1 MRRSVILGSLL
12 GLVASAFA
20 GTAGAQ
26 DSDAE
31 AKIASAMSAA
41 PEVVAANATVMDYDD
56 TVLREGSNGW
66 TCLPDL
72 PGTPTPDPA
81 CVDGQWMAFFQA
93 WTNGDTSFE
102 VTEMGV
108 SYMLQGGA
116 VASMTDPMQMEPA
129 EGEEWEVAGP
139 HLMILKPNLAYV
151 ENMPRFGMAGVPW
164 VMWEGTPFVHVM
176 VPMDN

>member
-1 MRRSVILGSLL
+1 MKQSVKLASVL
-12 GLVASAFA
+12 GLVASTLA
-20 GTAGAQ
+20 GTAYAQ
-26 DSDAE
+26 ESDAE

-41 PEVVAANATVMDYDD
+41 PSVVAANATIVDYDH

-66 TCLPDL
+66 SCLPDF
-72 PGTPTPDPA
+72 PGTPVPDPA
-81 CVDGQWMAFFQA
+81 CVDAQWMAFFEA
-93 WTNGDTSFE
+93 WANGDTSFE

-129 EGEEWEVAGP
+129 EGEEWQVGGP
-139 HLMILKPNLAYV
+139 HLMILTPNLADV
-151 ENMPRFGMAGVPW
+151 ENMSRDGMAGVPW
-164 VMWEGTPFVHVM
+164 VMWDGTPFMHIM

>member
-1 MRRSVILGSLL
+1 MKRSVILASML
-12 GLVASAFA
+12 GLGASAFG
-20 GTAGAQ
+20 GTARAQ

-41 PEVVAANATVMDYDD
+41 PEVVAANATIVDYDH

-66 TCLPDL
+66 SCFPDF
-72 PGTPTPDPA
+72 PGTPVLDPA
-81 CVDGQWMAFFQA
+81 CVDRQWMAFFEA
-93 WTNGDTSFE
+93 WMNGDSSFQ

-129 EGEEWEVAGP
+129 EGEEWKVAGP
-139 HLMILKPNLAYV
+139 HLMILTPNLADV
-151 ENMPRFGMAGVPW
+151 ENMPRDPKARVPW